1 VTDGLS
7 LLHFGLSWYLLVA
20 LVLFCIGLYGLL
32 QRRSLIAMLIAL
44 ELMLAAISLNVVALT
59 SLRGDSTAD
68 TPASSVGQV
77 VALILIGVAAAE
89 GAIAL
94 SLFVAIQREVR
105 SINVEDLSELKG

>member
-1 VTDGLS
+1 MTW
-7 LLHFGLSWYLLVA
+7 LHWYLLVA
-20 LVLFCIGLYGLL
+20 LLLFCVGLYGLL

-44 ELMLAAISLNVVALT
+44 ELMLAAVSLNVVAIT
-59 SLRGDSTAD
+59 SLSGGTQVGAEHESST
-68 TPASSVGQV
+68 GQV

-94 SLFVAIQREVR
+94 SLFVAIQREVQ

>member
-1 VTDGLS
+1 MTW
-7 LLHFGLSWYLLVA
+7 LHWYLLVA
-20 LVLFCIGLYGLL
+20 LLLFCIGLYGLV

-44 ELMLAAISLNVVALT
+44 ELMLAAVSLNVVAIT
-59 SLRGDSTAD
+59 SLSGSS
-68 TPASSVGQV
+68 SSVGQV

-94 SLFVAIQREVR
+94 SLFVAIQREVQ

>member
-1 VTDGLS
+1 MTW
-7 LLHFGLSWYLLVA
+7 LHGYLLVA
-20 LVLFCIGLYGLL
+20 LLLFCIGLYGLV

-44 ELMLAAISLNVVALT
+44 ELMLAAVSLNVVAIT
-59 SLRGDSTAD
+59 SLSGSS
-68 TPASSVGQV
+68 SSVGQV

-94 SLFVAIQREVR
+94 SLFVAIQREVQ